1 METEMKKQQNQ
12 KLGDDTYKDES
23 IEDKEQRKY

>member
-1 METEMKKQQNQ
+1 METEMKKQQSQ

-23 IEDKEQRKY
+23 IEDIEQRKY